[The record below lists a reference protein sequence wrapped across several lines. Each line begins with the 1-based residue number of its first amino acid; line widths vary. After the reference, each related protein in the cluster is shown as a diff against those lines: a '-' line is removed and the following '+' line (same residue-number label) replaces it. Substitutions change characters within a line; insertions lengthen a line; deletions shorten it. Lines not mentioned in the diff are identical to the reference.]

1 MVTNPYLLISLIWQ
15 AHPGLFQAMKAAAI
29 QSGGDG
35 PANVNRGRGGDE
47 RAAKAAA
54 EARKTAVARGV
65 NLRNGPAASVSD
77 INQILN
83 LINSAASASAASSG
97 NATESEVPQSNGPA
111 LNGAKEVKDTSRPSA
126 KADGQAP
133 VGLGASLELKK
144 QKSKQKA

>member
-1 MVTNPYLLISLIWQ
+1 
-15 AHPGLFQAMKAAAI
+15 MKAAAI

-35 PANVNRGRGGDE
+35 PANVNRVRGGDE

-97 NATESEVPQSNGPA
+97 NAQSTESEVPQSNGPA
-111 LNGAKEVKDTSRPSA
+111 LNGAKEAKDTSRPSA